1 MRAGPY
7 RLSLAF
13 TLALVTIL
21 PGLAAAQGPSR
32 RAAAAALRL
41 GARQTVPPARAVT
54 AAGLSTIPDSTKKK
68 DHTATG
74 LAAGAVAGFLGG
86 WLIYNGL
93 CEAAMNQC
101 TNSRLPSLM
110 FGAMIGAAVGG
121 VLGSLS
127 D

>member
-7 RLSLAF
+7 RIPLVL
-13 TLALVTIL
+13 TLALATFL
-21 PGLAAAQGPSR
+21 PGLAAAQAPSLR
-32 RAAAAALRL
+32 AAAALRL
-41 GARQTVPPARAVT
+41 GVHRTVPPALAVA
-54 AAGLSTIPDSTKKK
+54 AAGLPTIPDSTKKK

-74 LAAGAVAGFLGG
+74 LAAGAVVGFLGG

>member
-7 RLSLAF
+7 RIPLVL
-13 TLALVTIL
+13 TLALITLL
-21 PGLAAAQGPSR
+21 PALAAAQGPSP

-41 GARQTVPPARAVT
+41 GVHGTVRPTRAVT
-54 AAGLSTIPDSTKKK
+54 AAGLPAIPDSTKKN

-74 LAAGAVAGFLGG
+74 LAAGAVVGFLGG

-93 CEAAMNQC
+93 CQAVMNQC

-110 FGAMIGAAVGG
+110 FGTMIGAAVGG

-127 D
+127 E

>member
-7 RLSLAF
+7 RIPLVL
-13 TLALVTIL
+13 TLALATLL
-21 PGLAAAQGPSR
+21 PGLAAAQGPSPR
-32 RAAAAALRL
+32 TAAAALRL
-41 GARQTVPPARAVT
+41 EAHRTVPPAREAT
-54 AAGLSTIPDSTKKK
+54 AAGLPTIPDSTKKK

-74 LAAGAVAGFLGG
+74 LAAGAVVGFLGG